1 MKQLT
6 SFFGC
11 ALLAL
16 ALFLSSG
23 CKKLLDYIGQ
33 HPGQGGSNYCAIK
46 EFAYR
51 GQSDIDW
58 DTLKFS
64 YNAAGNPVT
73 ITRKQT
79 GTSQLDYVFRYDK
92 KGRMTTLIGS
102 YGPSPNPT
110 VGIEVWNKY
119 FYDATGRIV
128 LDSVYFFPDVVD
140 GQPIAGE
147 HGSAFIVKYEYD
159 AKDRVTKA
167 TWVFGPPEFMYLE
180 TYASDAHGK
189 RTGGVYA

>member
-51 GQSDIDW
+51 GQFFNDW

-73 ITRKQT
+73 ITRKQPAT
-79 GTSQLDYVFRYDK
+79 GAPNYVFRYDN

-102 YGPSPNPT
+102 YSTSLN
-110 VGIEVWNKY
+110 
-119 FYDATGRIV
+119 
-128 LDSVYFFPDVVD
+128 
-140 GQPIAGE
+140 
-147 HGSAFIVKYEYD
+147 
-159 AKDRVTKA
+159 
-167 TWVFGPPEFMYLE
+167 
-180 TYASDAHGK
+180 
-189 RTGGVYA
+189 